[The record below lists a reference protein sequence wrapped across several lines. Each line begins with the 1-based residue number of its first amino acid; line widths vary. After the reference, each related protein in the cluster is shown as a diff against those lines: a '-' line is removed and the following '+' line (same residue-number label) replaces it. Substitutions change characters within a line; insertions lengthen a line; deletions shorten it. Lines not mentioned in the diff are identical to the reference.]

1 MALVLHRAEHAII
14 DNLPSAS
21 LFEFTSQGWETTT
34 EKESLDRSG
43 ILSIEQ
49 FLREASQVKWPDMLT
64 LWKTVESVVL
74 WTIPDTPELSLGV
87 PMPWSVALRATGTR
101 GQGSARFLREGYNI
115 PRLKPTC
122 PMLPPPPPKVKTSW
136 KTRKFFPGGWEDKE
150 VTKRVKGIRREI

>member
-49 FLREASQVKWPDMLT
+49 FLREASQVK
-64 LWKTVESVVL
+64 
-74 WTIPDTPELSLGV
+74 
-87 PMPWSVALRATGTR
+87 
-101 GQGSARFLREGYNI
+101 
-115 PRLKPTC
+115 
-122 PMLPPPPPKVKTSW
+122 
-136 KTRKFFPGGWEDKE
+136 
-150 VTKRVKGIRREI
+150 